1 VELELWGEASSE
13 EEGNGVFVCVCVC
26 VCVCGGGGGGVRTS
40 EAEAIPL
47 QATHCVLRFAF
58 TAHPLPGAA
67 APSPAGHRPPSVVS
81 QDAQPPVTESIT

>member
-1 VELELWGEASSE
+1 MVCLC
-13 EEGNGVFVCVCVC
+13 VCVCVC

-58 TAHPLPGAA
+58 TVHPLPAA
-67 APSPAGHRPPSVVS
+67 AAPSTPSPAGHRPPSVFS
-81 QDAQPPVTESIT
+81 QDAQVVVVVWGGHLFWHLDG